1 MARCSSS
8 YSAIAASACKLVFWG
23 EAQNLQKPA
32 RDPWTVILCTQIV
45 QCLSLTSA
53 CFLYLKPF
61 LESVESGFMRADDIR
76 RRGTDDYY
84 MHTSGG
90 SSTMRSAFSI
100 RKHTNTG
107 SQSIGLGAMPSPHN
121 TTTITANESAD
132 MDAESQHS
140 RAQIIKETRTFAVK
154 DSTNES

>member
-1 MARCSSS
+1 MTNGIERRSSILAPHSTSAMSQSFMPQVPS
-8 YSAIAASACKLVFWG
+8 Y
-23 EAQNLQKPA
+23 PA
-32 RDPWTVILCTQIV
+32 RQHTPRYP
-45 QCLSLTSA
+45 

-84 MHTSGG
+84 GHTTGG

-100 RKHTNTG
+100 RKHINTG
-107 SQSIGLGAMPSPHN
+107 SQSIGLVAISSLYN
-121 TTTITANESAD
+121 TTTVTANEPPD
-132 MDAESQHS
+132 MDAESQDS
-140 RAQIIKETRTFAVK
+140 RAQIIKETRTFAVE